1 MKIGLV
7 ELKINE
13 DNYYKYKSFKYCCT
27 KIRDNPCIVF
37 TGEDIVEESDDP
49 SIWNIPKFCIRKEVT
64 QDFWE
69 DTFEYGDEGTTSFHH
84 IQYERYSDC
93 DDCYEVH
100 FTKNG
105 EESTYPDGYI
115 SFYKMK
121 RDDYIV
127 EKEKSVNMILKKF
140 MRPNVQG
147 EFCGSIPRDNSKTR

>member
-69 DTFEYGDEGTTSFHH
+69 DTFEYTNNFPINFCPFCGEKIEISIAEKKD
-84 IQYERYSDC
+84 ISDV
-93 DDCYEVH
+93 YNRLE
-100 FTKNG
+100 
-105 EESTYPDGYI
+105 
-115 SFYKMK
+115 
-121 RDDYIV
+121 
-127 EKEKSVNMILKKF
+127 EKENRFAKEL
-140 MRPNVQG
+140 
-147 EFCGSIPRDNSKTR
+147 